1 MKRGGGLFCFGDVV
15 PVGYFTEAEIADL
28 AARGKITVERE
39 QVIEL
44 EPAAEVIELEPVA
57 EVVELE
63 APKADKKH
71 SAKHGRKQR

>member
-28 AARGKITVERE
+28 EARGKITVERE

-44 EPAAEVIELEPVA
+44 EPVAEVI
-57 EVVELE
+57 ELE

-71 SAKHGRKQR
+71 SAKHGRKR